1 MADWYKDDGFQGD
14 IVLSTRI
21 RLARNIKDI
30 PFPSKMSDED
40 AKKVIDLTENALNDA
55 DIKFNKINLNEL
67 SETEKEILVEN
78 HYISPNLAKQKK
90 PCAVFISEDESV
102 SIMVNEEDHIRMQ
115 SIFAGL
121 ECQKAY
127 DIISRAD
134 AYLADKLQYAVHPQY
149 GYLTSCLTNAGT
161 GMRVSFMLHLPAI
174 CWCSVAES
182 MFAALGKLGI
192 TVRGMYGEGTKA
204 SGYLFQISNQMT
216 LGVDEKEIIN
226 KLYDIV
232 NQVIT
237 KEKEL
242 RASLIRQRGP
252 VLEDKIMRS
261 LGILKSA
268 RVLSSSEMMGLFSYV
283 RLGISQGMI
292 IDADTRT
299 LNTLMIETSPAH
311 LTHDNTTVM
320 ERDVER
326 AALVRKKLNEK

>member
-134 AYLADKLQYAVHPQY
+134 AYLADRLQYAVHPQY
-149 GYLTSCLTNAGT
+149 GYLTSCLPIAGT

-283 RLGISQGMI
+283 RLGISQGLI

>member
-134 AYLADKLQYAVHPQY
+134 AYLADRLQYAVHPQY

-283 RLGISQGMI
+283 RLGISQGLI

>member
-1 MADWYKDDGFQGD
+1 MADWYKDNGFQGD

-55 DIKFNKINLNEL
+55 NIKFNKINLNEL
-67 SETEKEILVEN
+67 SETEKEILVEK

-283 RLGISQGMI
+283 RLGISQGLI

>member
-134 AYLADKLQYAVHPQY
+134 AYLADRLQYAVHPQY

-216 LGVDEKEIIN
+216 LGVYEKEIIN

-283 RLGISQGMI
+283 RLGISQGLI